1 MKNQK
6 IFMDTEIVS
15 KIGMYGRWETMGKT
29 GTISTLPIYN
39 KSRMDNKGDK
49 GV

>member
-6 IFMDTEIVS
+6 IFMEIEI
-15 KIGMYGRWETMGKT
+15 IGESVLYSRWEEMGHT

-39 KSRMDNKGDK
+39 KSRMDNKSVK